1 MSIFF
6 KEFLMFS
13 ASLLMLSI
21 AILIGMVSYA
31 VYLQKDTPYFYINN
45 SPDYYDKS

>member
-1 MSIFF
+1 MNIFF

-13 ASLLMLSI
+13 ASLLMLSS
-21 AILIGMVSYA
+21 ASFIGMFSYSLF
-31 VYLQKDTPYFYINN
+31 VQKDNPYFYINN